1 MVTRLCSPEATQRLT
16 GGNTAGNAP
25 EVRRG
30 WERRFFF
37 LWIITRRFIFRS
49 RKREIRLT

>member
-1 MVTRLCSPEATQRLT
+1 MVTLLRPPEATQRLT

-25 EVRRG
+25 EVRCG
-30 WERRFFF
+30 WELRFFF